1 LLSDEVARDTNAA
14 AGKFVMLLLR
24 MMVIVMVMVVAA
36 YSMPVLLSS
45 EMHFAISQN
54 PQRKRCAH
62 PKGQRGQAAAGW
74 GKWREFNAADKLV

>member
-24 MMVIVMVMVVAA
+24 MMVMVMAA

-45 EMHFAISQN
+45 ELHFAISQN
-54 PQRKRCAH
+54 PQRKRGAH